1 METCLECE
9 KPDQAACPYK
19 ICNPGLRLDHNW
31 QVARPGNAWIRQNPC
46 IARHPLLK
54 YLSRTYASIGSH
66 HISDHN
72 YMHILL

>member
-9 KPDQAACPYK
+9 NPDQAACPYK
-19 ICNPGLRLDHNW
+19 ICNTWIAPGS
-31 QVARPGNAWIRQNPC
+31 QNPC